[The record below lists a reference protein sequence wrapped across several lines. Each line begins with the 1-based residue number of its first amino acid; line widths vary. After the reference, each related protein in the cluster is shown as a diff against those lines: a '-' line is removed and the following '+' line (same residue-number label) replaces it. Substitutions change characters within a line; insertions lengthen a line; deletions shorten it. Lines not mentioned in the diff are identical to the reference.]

1 MSGASTGLLVLVGL
15 LGLNDGLGTSPPSSA
30 DGSDVV
36 QHVGLGESSSGSS
49 LLRSRRL
56 VVTGETNVATTTSG
70 ARASNRVAQM
80 AAARGG
86 NVTMT
91 IRAAHNTFTVVEV
104 ADPNEAR
111 EFKEQAERS
120 GLRVE
125 EDQRRYPGPS
135 SATRTQPLAEETPW
149 GIERVYNGA
158 VPNASFF
165 PSAVTHPLCIIDS
178 GYLLAHPDLP
188 ADATAADSLQAD
200 PAGTIGGA
208 PYSGTL
214 SAPPGEC
221 TLDMYDSYGDGWNG
235 NLWEG
240 AGYTFTFDSGSYGS
254 ATFTLTALPPYTW
267 LVSLQY
273 HGGFHFCGGTLIAPD
288 WVLTAAHCTQGTV
301 GRVAVGMH
309 VVADVNTDPCVSLHE
324 VAEILNHDYG
334 SPNSESNDVSLLK
347 LATPVTGYAP
357 IDLLDGP
364 GMDTPFQEHLA
375 MLTVA
380 GWGTMSSGVS
390 SPEAMEVDVPVVQNE
405 DCNVDYSGQ
414 IDDTMI
420 CAGDTVN
427 GGEDAC
433 QGDSGGPL
441 FGIDAD
447 GNYVLTGI
455 VSWGIG
461 CADADFPGV
470 YARVSHASEWICART
485 DGADDA
491 DRDLSVHKKGEYDH
505 VECDSACKGYA
516 YFALQYGDECFCG
529 DSYGTPEDLYPRLP
543 DGDCQRTGY
552 CATCGG
558 GWANADSSVYNKQA
572 PVSDLSYADSTTG
585 RPWAECGHYTS
596 HTWGVDLGSEVYVRY
611 TYTGNA

>member
-1 MSGASTGLLVLVGL
+1 
-15 LGLNDGLGTSPPSSA
+15 
-30 DGSDVV
+30 
-36 QHVGLGESSSGSS
+36 
-49 LLRSRRL
+49 
-56 VVTGETNVATTTSG
+56 
-70 ARASNRVAQM
+70 
-80 AAARGG
+80 
-86 NVTMT
+86 
-91 IRAAHNTFTVVEV
+91 
-104 ADPNEAR
+104 
-111 EFKEQAERS
+111 
-120 GLRVE
+120 
-125 EDQRRYPGPS
+125 
-135 SATRTQPLAEETPW
+135 
-149 GIERVYNGA
+149 
-158 VPNASFF
+158 
-165 PSAVTHPLCIIDS
+165 
-178 GYLLAHPDLP
+178 
-188 ADATAADSLQAD
+188 
-200 PAGTIGGA
+200 
-208 PYSGTL
+208 
-214 SAPPGEC
+214 
-221 TLDMYDSYGDGWNG
+221 MYDSYGDGWNG

-254 ATFTLTALPPYTW
+254 ATFTLTALPPSSPPSPSLPPLPPLPGYCVATSAVASKAVVVPKIVGPKIVGGVPVDPARKYTW

-273 HGGFHFCGGTLIAPD
+273 DSGFHFCGGTLIAPD
-288 WVLTAAHCTQGTV
+288 WVLTAAHCTQDTV

-324 VAEILNHDYG
+324 VAEILNHEDYVSVSTG
-334 SPNSESNDVSLLK
+334 NDVSLLK

-380 GWGTMSSGVS
+380 GWGTMSSGGVS

-485 DGADDA
+485 DGVVCGEPDSLKSRNA
-491 DRDLSVHKKGEYDH
+491 KKAAKKTASPL
-505 VECDSACKGYA
+505 VPP
-516 YFALQYGDECFCG
+516 LV
-529 DSYGTPEDLYPRLP
+529 P
-543 DGDCQRTGY
+543 
-552 CATCGG
+552 
-558 GWANADSSVYNKQA
+558 
-572 PVSDLSYADSTTG
+572 PVSPPPAPHVSPSPPPPPPPPSPPPPLPPPSPPPSPALTVLGPGDDDDDDKSTVLIAATAVG
-585 RPWAECGHYTS
+585 GLFGVALIAAVATRYCMTKKAASAEEPKKDTLP
-596 HTWGVDLGSEVYVRY
+596 VDESVTPV
-611 TYTGNA
+611 